1 MHLVES
7 KLGLHNPINKWPFYV
22 LIETFGSNSSH
33 DEEVCNMVTDQLPPR
48 VY

>member
-7 KLGLHNPINKWPFYV
+7 KVGLHNPINKWPFYV

-33 DEEVCNMVTDQLPPR
+33 DEEVCNMLTDQLPPR